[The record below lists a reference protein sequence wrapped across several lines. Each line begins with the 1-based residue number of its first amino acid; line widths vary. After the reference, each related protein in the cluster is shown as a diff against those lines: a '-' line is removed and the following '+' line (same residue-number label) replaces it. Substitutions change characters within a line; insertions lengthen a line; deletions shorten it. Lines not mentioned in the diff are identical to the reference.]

1 MNMNMNMFED
11 FAKIN
16 ISGNNNG
23 NIDKNN
29 NVEKNIKK
37 NKKIIHGNNVI
48 FTRGQYK
55 GYNGFMYELN
65 SETLDVEIEEY
76 EYVGCSM
83 YGEYKNGTSIITN
96 RGNSVIINKIDK
108 MYALKL
114 KKKESYFEIRLFTN
128 QVSRFLCIYED
139 NMKKV
144 VQIINEYNRDDEISY
159 DIVKLDLEYKKYYNN
174 QELMYM
180 VSYFVCNGKY
190 NSIATQHVRNVKLNG
205 GEEFWMV
212 VKSPDN
218 KDDVNYIGNFGK
230 LSRTIPEQY
239 LIKYKKTILVNNNSL
254 IINEDKVTF
263 KRGPYKNRT
272 GVLKN
277 LNSSNLVIEVDAIGK
292 KISSHI
298 VKNNNSY
305 KNRNIISDDLFF
317 KDIELSN
324 GNFFQVKECTENGFI
339 GIEKIKNNFV
349 EREIL
354 NNDKS
359 IKKLMSGF
367 CIVNDRKVMSFEKDT
382 DQLEMEVIEENESE
396 DVDDDEEN
404 DEGSYNDD
412 GGDKNDI
419 VFDSEV
425 EMKQSFKDSERL
437 EFVNRVLS
445 KDDKNI
451 MKLIEKCLVALSFS
465 IESIKVYDVLESIND
480 AIQKMKSELAK
491 LGIIDWKTTDTK
503 YIVACLVIYDIL
515 KNGYN
520 FSKTSF
526 NNFISKLFNTSF
538 FKKNDITESMFIQSD
553 EHSKIETCFDL
564 IRMNSQKK
572 IEMKKFYKLGN
583 VFEIVK
589 MMMENCNT
597 ILQKW
602 FGPVILSCLDEDVEL
617 FPVCK
622 KVKENTKKFLTTQD
636 ILNNNIVES
645 ADRVI
650 WGPSTSKMISIW
662 KSSLVKKCETEEDEK
677 LKLVYKFVI
686 DNFENAPF
694 VLRNMDNNITNNLE
708 ILKYKELKRA
718 FDTFVVK
725 LKKFTDRTNAEKI
738 DKLKIKSD
746 EKKTV
751 LKRRNEIEMN
761 HLNIS
766 FEKKVRVC

>member
-1 MNMNMNMFED
+1 MNMFED

-29 NVEKNIKK
+29 VKNTFDEKNIKK

-55 GYNGFMYELN
+55 GYSGFMYELN
-65 SETLDVEIEEY
+65 SETLDVEIDEY
-76 EYVGCSM
+76 EYVVCSM

-114 KKKESYFEIRLFTN
+114 KNKETYFEIRLFTN

-144 VQIINEYNRDDEISY
+144 VQIINEYKRDDEISY

-212 VKSPDN
+212 VKCPDN

-239 LIKYKKTILVNNNSL
+239 LIKYKKTILANNNSL

-272 GVLKN
+272 GILKN

-292 KISSHI
+292 KISKHI
-298 VKNNNSY
+298 VKSNNFY
-305 KNRNIISDDLFF
+305 KNRSIIPDDLFF
-317 KDIELSN
+317 KDIELTN

-339 GIEKIKNNFV
+339 GIEKVKNNFV
-349 EREIL
+349 EKEIT
-354 NNDKS
+354 NGDKI

-367 CIVNDRKVMSFEKDT
+367 SIVNDRKIMSFEKDT
-382 DQLEMEVIEENESE
+382 FQLEMEVIEEENGKDE
-396 DVDDDEEN
+396 DEDEEN

-412 GGDKNDI
+412 GDKDDI

-425 EMKQSFKDSERL
+425 EMKQTFKDSERL
-437 EFVNRVLS
+437 EFAQVVLS

-480 AIQKMKSELAK
+480 AVKKMKSELAK

-538 FKKNDITESMFIQSD
+538 FKKNDIIESMFIQSD
-553 EHSKIETCFDL
+553 EKSKIETCFDL
-564 IRMNSQKK
+564 IRMNNQKK
-572 IEMKKFYKLGN
+572 VEMKKFYKSGN

-589 MMMENCNT
+589 MMMENCNI

-602 FGPVILSCLDEDVEL
+602 FGPVILSCLDEDIEL

-622 KVKENTKKFLTTQD
+622 KVRENTKKFLTTQD
-636 ILNNNIVES
+636 ILNNNIAES
-645 ADRVI
+645 ADRII
-650 WGPSTSKMISIW
+650 WGPSTSKMIKIW
-662 KSSLVKKCETEEDEK
+662 KTSLINKCENEKDET

-694 VLRNMDNNITNNLE
+694 VLRNMSNNNNTNNLE
-708 ILKYKELKRA
+708 LLKYRELKRA
-718 FDTFVVK
+718 FDVFIVK
-725 LKKFTDRTNAEKI
+725 LKKFTDRADAEKI

-746 EKKTV
+746 EKEKV
-751 LKRRNEIEMN
+751 SKRRNEIEMN

-766 FEKKVRVC
+766 FEKKVKVC